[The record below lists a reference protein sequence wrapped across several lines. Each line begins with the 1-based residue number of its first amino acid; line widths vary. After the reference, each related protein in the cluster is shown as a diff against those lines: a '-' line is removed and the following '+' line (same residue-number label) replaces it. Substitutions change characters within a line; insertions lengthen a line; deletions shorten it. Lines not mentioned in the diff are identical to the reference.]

1 MTDDQQAT
9 EALKRCHHGDVEALG
24 VLFELFGDRVY
35 RLCFNVLGSQPDA
48 EDAAQEVFL
57 RVFAKAGT
65 FAGRSQV
72 STWIHRLTVNLCLN
86 QLKSRKRKS
95 ATSLDALPQ
104 ADPTSS
110 VDGSGRLQQQETVA
124 LVRNVLNRMPEEA
137 RTIFLLREVEDFSYR
152 EISEILDLPQ
162 GTVMSRLSRARDKF
176 RQLASG
182 FAIDLGVINE

>member
-9 EALKRCHHGDVEALG
+9 EALKRCHSGDVEALG
-24 VLFELFGDRVY
+24 VLFGLFGDRVY
-35 RLCFNVLGSQPDA
+35 RLCFNVLGSQSDA
-48 EDAAQEVFL
+48 EDASQEVFL

-95 ATSLDALPQ
+95 ATSLEAIPQ
-104 ADPTSS
+104 AGPITL

-124 LVRNVLNRMPEEA
+124 LVRDVLGRMPEEA
-137 RTIFLLREVEDFSYR
+137 RTIFLLREVEDCSYR

-176 RQLASG
+176 RQLAAGS
-182 FAIDLGVINE
+182 AIDLGVINE